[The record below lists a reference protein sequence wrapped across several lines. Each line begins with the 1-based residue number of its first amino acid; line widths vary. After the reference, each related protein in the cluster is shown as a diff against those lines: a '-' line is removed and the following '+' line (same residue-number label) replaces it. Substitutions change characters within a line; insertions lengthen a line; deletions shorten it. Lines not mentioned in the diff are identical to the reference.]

1 MIVNMNSNFKQW
13 YVYKHTNQ
21 INNKSY
27 IGITCQKPIYRW
39 GHEGHNYQFQTK
51 FYNAIL
57 KYGWNNFSHEIL
69 FENLTKQEALEKETE
84 LINTYNTV
92 KEGYNEISGLNE
104 DLYSKEIYCLETGEI
119 FPSVASAARNIPID
133 ASHLS
138 NHLHGKKAQ
147 TIFGKHWYFV
157 DDAQNLEHYAADKQN
172 KEKVQIKESRDQLF
186 IKLYNDNYDLRAISE
201 ITGSARETISQALK
215 RHDIVLRDNCI
226 AVTALD
232 KDTNEP
238 IKTFSSMYE
247 ACQWAGLNGRSESG
261 RIRQAIIES
270 WRTCKGYKWTTND
283 EELLKLRE
291 ENNMKYSVNN
301 PPIDLMIE
309 DYNDG
314 YTINDLVKKYGFC
327 DTTIGKWLKSKG
339 IQLAKG
345 GKQGVIALDP
355 NTKQVV
361 REYDSIGD
369 VYRSWNM
376 NPNNQTLGKRCKD
389 HKIYHGNI
397 WYYKEDYV
405 MS

>member
-1 MIVNMNSNFKQW
+1 MNSNFKQW

-39 GHEGHNYQFQTK
+39 GHEGHNYRFQTK

-57 KYGWNNFSHEIL
+57 KYGWDNFSHEIL
-69 FENLTKQEALEKETE
+69 FENLTKQEALEKEAE
-84 LINTYNTV
+84 LINTYNAV

-104 DLYSKEIYCLETGEI
+104 DLYSKEIYCLETSEI
-119 FPSVASAARNIPID
+119 FPSIASAARIIQID

-157 DDAQNLEHYAADKQN
+157 DDAQNAEHYAADKQN
-172 KEKVQIKESRDQLF
+172 QEKVQIKESRDQLF

-201 ITGSARETISQALK
+201 
-215 RHDIVLRDNCI
+215 
-226 AVTALD
+226 
-232 KDTNEP
+232 
-238 IKTFSSMYE
+238 
-247 ACQWAGLNGRSESG
+247 SESG
-261 RIRQAIIES
+261 KIRQAIIES

-283 EELLKLRE
+283 EELLKLRK
-291 ENNMKYSVNN
+291 ENSTKYSVNN
-301 PPIDLMIE
+301 PPIDLMIK
-309 DYNDG
+309 DYNNG

-339 IQLAKG
+339 VQLAKG
-345 GKQGVIALDP
+345 GKQSVALNPD
-355 NTKQVV
+355 TKEIIQ
-361 REYDSIGD
+361 EYDSIGD

-389 HKIYHGNI
+389 HKIYHGSI
-397 WYYKEDYV
+397 WYYKEDYTT
-405 MS
+405 S